1 MGTDYIELNDIDSS
15 AKANT
20 HVLWMDSSRETHIYS
35 QNAYYSRKNKSSRF
49 FYQVLLLNTQN
60 SDSLY
65 IMGDTLEHSDKDS
78 SMTFYPNAYIY
89 QDKNIARCDTLIYSS
104 INLEI
109 ALIGNPRLQMDST
122 YLSSDSLWIYM
133 RDKNTLDRLKMAQN
147 SWILNL
153 NKQGFYNQIKS
164 EKSIGKFKNKKLNK
178 MLCYIDA
185 ESYILQKMK
194 R

>member
-1 MGTDYIELNDIDSS
+1 
-15 AKANT
+15 
-20 HVLWMDSSRETHIYS
+20 
-35 QNAYYSRKNKSSRF
+35 
-49 FYQVLLLNTQN
+49 
-60 SDSLY
+60 
-65 IMGDTLEHSDKDS
+65 
-78 SMTFYPNAYIY
+78 
-89 QDKNIARCDTLIYSS
+89 
-104 INLEI
+104 
-109 ALIGNPRLQMDST
+109 MDST

-185 ESYILQKMK
+185 ESLYFAENEKGEFIGYKSECDSISIKFNDNKISQVNFLGTPKSSFNQ
-194 R
+194 